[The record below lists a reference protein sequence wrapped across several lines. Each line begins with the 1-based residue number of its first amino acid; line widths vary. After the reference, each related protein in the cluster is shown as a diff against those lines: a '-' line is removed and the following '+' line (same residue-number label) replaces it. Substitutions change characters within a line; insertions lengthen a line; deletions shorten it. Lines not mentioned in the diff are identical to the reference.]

1 MYGKEL
7 IEEELPSDVEDV
19 VLEAESLLLP
29 EKSRMI
35 YEREYQSFKKWKIIK
50 NINSVSEKMLMAYFC
65 EKSKKVKPSSLWS
78 YYSMLKRTLLVNENC
93 DISK

>member
-7 IEEELPSDVEDV
+7 IEEELPSDVEDA